1 MLSLKRNMI
10 FWSKAQWSEMK
21 SLQVLAA
28 ENGTFSTN
36 GLDLQAGN
44 PTERYLGPEDE
55 ILLHYF

>member
-1 MLSLKRNMI
+1 
-10 FWSKAQWSEMK
+10 MK